1 MYNRCNYI
9 VQKKKKRSAN
19 CLIFLIKIYTLFL
32 PVCNLDINTALKLEC
47 TALQVGTPIVKT
59 SGVVSMDRRDHKL
72 FRDFKNM
79 IHLSVSFAKIVDFKL
94 KIT

>member
-1 MYNRCNYI
+1 MFDFFNQDIYI
-9 VQKKKKRSAN
+9 VFTFMQLRYQY
-19 CLIFLIKIYTLFL
+19 CIETI
-32 PVCNLDINTALKLEC
+32 EC

-59 SGVVSMDRRDHKL
+59 SRVVSMDRRDHKL

>member
-1 MYNRCNYI
+1 MQLRYQYCIETRMYRI
-9 VQKKKKRSAN
+9 TGR
-19 CLIFLIKIYTLFL
+19 YTYS
-32 PVCNLDINTALKLEC
+32 
-47 TALQVGTPIVKT
+47 KT

>member
-1 MYNRCNYI
+1 MQLRYQYCIETRMYRI
-9 VQKKKKRSAN
+9 
-19 CLIFLIKIYTLFL
+19 T
-32 PVCNLDINTALKLEC
+32 
-47 TALQVGTPIVKT
+47 GTPIVKT